1 MSKDAVRGK
10 AASTDVITSKAVS
23 KDVVRG
29 KVVCFFYQR
38 EGRRQLG
45 CYQREGTD

>member
-29 KVVCFFYQR
+29 TIVWFLSERREKAVR
-38 EGRRQLG
+38 MLSEGRH
-45 CYQREGTD
+45 